1 LKESKLNNAVVLK
14 IVSWAIALSVV
25 GVVGLYLVGG
35 PQAFRNPTVRQVL
48 AAANDVNPLEDMAGL
63 CSNHRC
69 AEGWRTD
76 VGNFV
81 RFERLGQAE
90 YWSTVIGDDCRRV
103 GRILVDFTDMNLTT
117 EQKQRAVDIIFQ
129 GKDWF

>member
-1 LKESKLNNAVVLK
+1 LKEIKVKDALVLK
-14 IVSWAIALSVV
+14 IVSWAIAASVV

-35 PQAFRNPTVRQVL
+35 PQAFKNPTVREIL
-48 AAANDVNPLEDMAGL
+48 ATADDVNPLEDMAGL

-69 AEGWRTD
+69 VEGWRTD

-90 YWSTVIGDDCRRV
+90 YWSIVIGDDCRRV
-103 GRILVDFTDMNLTT
+103 GRVLVDFTDLNLTT
-117 EQKQRAVDIIFQ
+117 EQKKRAVDIISQ